1 MSGTPV
7 LTEVQGR
14 TLVVTLD
21 RPEARNAINAD
32 VSAGIEAAIDRF
44 EGDRELW
51 TMVLTHAG
59 PVFCA
64 GADLKVVASGGGR
77 GISTERGG
85 FAGICKRERRKPV
98 IAALEGPAYAGG
110 CEIALACDVIIAAR
124 GSGFSIPEAKR
135 GLVALAGGPFRLAL
149 AVGGKI
155 ANELVMTGDLLDAD
169 RAYAL
174 GMVNR
179 VVEPGTAL
187 AEAMAMADRIN
198 ENAPIAVRESLG
210 LTKAALDRDEAEL
223 WALTDGATRRNVATE
238 DFKEGPRAFV
248 EKRPPRWTGK

>member
-1 MSGTPV
+1 MIH
-7 LTEVQGR
+7 TEVHGR

-21 RPEARNAINAD
+21 RPEARNAINAET
-32 VSAGIEAAIDRF
+32 SAGIEAAIDRL
-44 EGDRELW
+44 EDDDDLW

-85 FAGICKRERRKPV
+85 FAGICKRERLKPV

-110 CEIALACDVIIAAR
+110 CEIVLACDVIIATRAA
-124 GSGFSIPEAKR
+124 GFSIPEAKR

-155 ANELVMTGDLLDAD
+155 ANELVMTGDLIDAE

-179 VVEPGTAL
+179 LVEPGTAL
-187 AEAMAMADRIN
+187 AEALAMAERIHA
-198 ENAPIAVRESLG
+198 NAPIAVRESLG
-210 LTKAALDRDEAEL
+210 LSKAAIDRNDDEL
-223 WALTDGATRRNVATE
+223 WALTDAATRRNTATE
-238 DFKEGPRAFV
+238 DFREGPRAFV
-248 EKRPPRWTGK
+248 EKRAPRWTGK